1 LGVEICLAG
10 YQLLHKSLVAVFSST
25 NKCGVALCSEESTS
39 AAAPT
44 LASWPLPALLSEPRL
59 NPTSLPRPRRSP
71 QLPPE
76 RHGKRRS
83 AAAKKK
89 TKIEEK
95 ERNSERAT
103 NGKQEKK
110 DAHIIDLLHVRSLRV
125 IGRVRGF
132 MLLCAYV
139 YDCQLYGGCGCI
151 MCKCL

>member
-1 LGVEICLAG
+1 M
-10 YQLLHKSLVAVFSST
+10 
-25 NKCGVALCSEESTS
+25 S

-44 LASWPLPALLSEPRL
+44 LAPWPLPALLSEPRL

-103 NGKQEKK
+103 NGKHEKK
-110 DAHIIDLLHVRSLRV
+110 DAHFIDLLHVRWSGLGLRALRV